1 MTWSTGCT
9 AGRSE
14 GAAPRALRLFPV
26 LCAAGL
32 LAACAAPPVPPPRVA
47 ASPGSSPIR
56 SNAAYNRSYVVHGR
70 RYHVLPACAGYEN
83 RGIASWYG
91 PGFNGHRTSTG
102 EVYNMYAMTAAS
114 KVLPLPCWVRVTN
127 LRNGRQVVVKV
138 NDRGPFVA
146 NRIIDLSY
154 AAARRL
160 GMIGTGTAIVELQ
173 AVDPGRPAS
182 NPPPPRAETQGAPRP
197 RLYLQVGAFAQH
209 DNARHLATALKDLG
223 FGPVVV
229 SRLPRA
235 DKQTLYAVRL
245 GPLVDVSALDAA
257 ARKMRSVGI
266 HGFRVR
272 VE

>member
-1 MTWSTGCT
+1 M
-9 AGRSE
+9 
-14 GAAPRALRLFPV
+14 
-26 LCAAGL
+26 
-32 LAACAAPPVPPPRVA
+32 PPPRVA
-47 ASPGSSPIR
+47 AQAMSAPR
-56 SNAAYNRSYVVHGR
+56 RANAPYNRSYVVRGR
-70 RYHVLPACAGYEN
+70 RYHVLPACAGYED

-102 EVYNMYAMTAAS
+102 EVYNMYTMTAAS

-160 GMIGTGTAIVELQ
+160 DMIGTGTSIVELQ

-182 NPPPPRAETQGAPRP
+182 NPPPPRAEAQGAPRP
-197 RLYLQVGAFAQH
+197 RLFLQVGAFSKH

-229 SRLPRA
+229 NALHRA
-235 DKQTLYAVRL
+235 GRQTLYAVRL
-245 GPLVDVSALDAA
+245 GPLADVAALDSAA
-257 ARKMRSVGI
+257 QKMRSVGI
-266 HGFRVR
+266 SGFRVR

>member
-1 MTWSTGCT
+1 MS
-9 AGRSE
+9 
-14 GAAPRALRLFPV
+14 RALHSSRLGLV
-26 LCAAGL
+26 LSATGL
-32 LAACAAPPVPPPRVA
+32 LAACASAPAPRMA
-47 ASPGSSPIR
+47 PLSSPPAR
-56 SNAAYNRSYVVHGR
+56 RAHAAYNRSYVVHGR
-70 RYHVLPACAGYEN
+70 RYRVLPACAGYEQ

-102 EVYNMYAMTAAS
+102 EVYNMYGLTAAS

-160 GMIGTGTAIVELQ
+160 HMVGTGTAIVELQ
-173 AVDPGRPAS
+173 AIDPGRSAA
-182 NPPPPRAETQGAPRP
+182 NPPPPRAETRGAPSP
-197 RLYLQVGAFAQH
+197 RLFLQVGAFASQAH
-209 DNARHLATALKDLG
+209 AAHLATALKDLG
-223 FGPVVV
+223 FGPVMVDP
-229 SRLPRA
+229 LLRA
-235 DKQTLYAVRL
+235 GKRTLYTVRL
-245 GPLVDVSALDAA
+245 GPLADVGALDAA
-257 ARKMRSVGI
+257 TQKMSAVGI

>member
-1 MTWSTGCT
+1 M
-9 AGRSE
+9 
-14 GAAPRALRLFPV
+14 
-26 LCAAGL
+26 
-32 LAACAAPPVPPPRVA
+32 PPPRMAVGA
-47 ASPGSSPIR
+47 SSPR
-56 SNAAYNRSYVVHGR
+56 RTNAPYNRSYVVMGR
-70 RYHVLPACAGYEN
+70 RYHVLPSCAGYED

-91 PGFNGHRTSTG
+91 PGFNGQRTSTG
-102 EVYNMYAMTAAS
+102 AVYNMYAMTAAS

-160 GMIGTGTAIVELQ
+160 DMIGTGTSIVELQ
-173 AVDPGRPAS
+173 AVDPGHPS
-182 NPPPPRAETQGAPRP
+182 SDPPPPRAEAQGAPRP
-197 RLYLQVGAFAQH
+197 RLFLQVGAFSRH
-209 DNARHLATALKDLG
+209 DNARHLATALRDLG

-229 SRLPRA
+229 SVMLSA
-235 DKQTLYAVRL
+235 DRQSLYAVRL
-245 GPLVDVSALDAA
+245 GPLSDVAALDSA

-266 HGFRVR
+266 SGFRVR

>member
-1 MTWSTGCT
+1 M
-9 AGRSE
+9 
-14 GAAPRALRLFPV
+14 
-26 LCAAGL
+26 
-32 LAACAAPPVPPPRVA
+32 PPPRVTA
-47 ASPGSSPIR
+47 TGASSSR
-56 SNAAYNRSYVVHGR
+56 RGNAAYNRSYVVRGR

-102 EVYNMYAMTAAS
+102 AVYNMYAMTAAS

-160 GMIGTGTAIVELQ
+160 DMIGTGTSIVELQ
-173 AVDPGRPAS
+173 AVDPGRPAR
-182 NPPPPRAETQGAPRP
+182 NPPPPRAEAQGAPRP
-197 RLYLQVGAFAQH
+197 RLFLQVGAFSER

-223 FGPVVV
+223 FGPVVI
-229 SRLPRA
+229 SALQHA
-235 DKQTLYAVRL
+235 DRKTLYAVRL
-245 GPLVDVSALDAA
+245 GPLTDVAALDAT

-266 HGFRVR
+266 KGFRVR

>member
-1 MTWSTGCT
+1 M
-9 AGRSE
+9 
-14 GAAPRALRLFPV
+14 
-26 LCAAGL
+26 AGL
-32 LAACAAPPVPPPRVA
+32 LAACAASPMSPPQVA
-47 ASPGSSPIR
+47 ASASSPVR
-56 SNAAYNRSYVVHGR
+56 SAAAYNRSYVVYGR

-102 EVYNMYAMTAAS
+102 AVYNMYAMTAAS

-160 GMIGTGTAIVELQ
+160 DMIGTGTAIVEIQ
-173 AVDPGRPAS
+173 AVNPGHPAS
-182 NPPPPRAETQGAPRP
+182 NPPAPRAMTQGAPRP
-197 RLYLQVGAFAQH
+197 RLFLQVGAFAKR
-209 DNARHLATALKDLG
+209 DNAHNLATALKDMG

-229 SRLPRA
+229 SALLRGG
-235 DKQTLYAVRL
+235 KQSLYAVRL
-245 GPLVDVSALDAA
+245 GPLADVSSLDAA
-257 ARKMRSVGI
+257 TRKMRSAGI
-266 HGFRVR
+266 QGFRVK